1 MRISKVTP
9 MVLGTEWRNLTIVK
23 VETDEGLVG
32 VGECRAL
39 NRTDGVLG
47 YLSEAAP
54 RYVIGEDP
62 FNVERLVARMFRED
76 FGRAGEIIMT
86 VIALIEVA
94 CWDIIGK
101 ALNQPVYRLL
111 GGAVRDNIKGYANGW
126 YTGER
131 TAEEFHAAA
140 KRVLDKGYKALKFDP
155 FGAGFY
161 EMERAEKIY
170 VIGLVEAVRDAVGPD
185 VEILIEMH
193 GRFNPVT
200 AVEFARELARF
211 KPSWLEEPVPPENL
225 AAQKKASDAIAPLGI
240 PVATGERLHT
250 MYEYRELFEL
260 QACDIIQPD
269 ITHFG
274 GILNTKKL
282 AAWAE
287 AYYVLVAPH
296 NVGGP
301 ISTAAALHLAACTPN
316 FKIQEHFNDFAE
328 AYVKDAAPGNPEI
341 EDGYFALPSGPRLG
355 RDPRR
360 RRRRG
365 QSPPPR
371 PLQSLRRRLASPLR
385 RSGLTPATAGSIFL
399 LSPD

>member
-23 VETDEGLVG
+23 VETDDGLVG

-86 VIALIEVA
+86 VIALVEVA

-140 KRVLDKGYKALKFDP
+140 KRVLAKGYKALKFDP

-161 EMERAEKIY
+161 EMERAEKNY

-225 AAQKKASDAIAPLGI
+225 AAQKKAADAIAPLGI

-287 AYYVLVAPH
+287 AYYVLIAPH

-316 FKIQEHFNDFAE
+316 YKIQEHFNDFAE
-328 AYVKDAAPGNPEI
+328 AYVKEAAPGNPEI
-341 EDGYFALPSGPRLG
+341 EDGYFALPTGPGLG
-355 RDPRR
+355 VTLDEDVVAANPRR
-360 RRRRG
+360 RVHFN
-365 QSPPPR
+365 
-371 PLQSLRRRLASPLR
+371 LFAEDWHR
-385 RSGLTPATAGSIFL
+385 RSAEV
-399 LSPD
+399 D

>member
-101 ALNQPVYRLL
+101 ALDQPVYRLL

-140 KRVLDKGYKALKFDP
+140 KRVLAKGYKALKFDP

-161 EMERAEKIY
+161 EMERAEKNY
-170 VIGLVEAVRDAVGPD
+170 CIGLVEAVRDAVGPD
-185 VEILIEMH
+185 IEILIEMH

-225 AAQKKASDAIAPLGI
+225 AAQKKAADAIAPLGI

-328 AYVKDAAPGNPEI
+328 SYVKDAAPGNPEI
-341 EDGYFALPSGPRLG
+341 EDGYFALPSGPGLG
-355 RDPRR
+355 VILDEDVVAANPRR
-360 RRRRG
+360 RVHFN
-365 QSPPPR
+365 
-371 PLQSLRRRLASPLR
+371 LFAEDWHR
-385 RSGLTPATAGSIFL
+385 RSAEV
-399 LSPD
+399 D